1 MWTRVR
7 FPIKL
12 ASGRELFQR
21 QILPSTEA
29 MIDISNVIDNFALF
43 LVTFQETEKK
53 NLGQSKVVT
62 RQ

>member
-53 NLGQSKVVT
+53 T
-62 RQ
+62 